1 MSIPILYSFRRC
13 PYAMRARLALSYSEI
28 EIEHRDILLK
38 DKPQEMLNV
47 SPKGTVP
54 ILVLPTGEVID
65 ESLDIMHW
73 ALNINDPNQWLNGN
87 NINLIEYND
96 TAFKIALDQYKYP
109 NRYPDEDCSSAKNN
123 CLLFIEKLEKNL
135 IKHPYLSGEKI
146 SLTDMAIFPFIRQF
160 SKVSEEQF
168 NALPYIKTVKWL
180 NMHLESS
187 LFQEIMKKRPIW
199 NKG

>member
-13 PYAMRARLALSYSEI
+13 PYAIRARLALSYSEI

-73 ALNINDPNQWLNGN
+73 ALNINDPNQWLNGHN
-87 NINLIEYND
+87 TNLIEYND